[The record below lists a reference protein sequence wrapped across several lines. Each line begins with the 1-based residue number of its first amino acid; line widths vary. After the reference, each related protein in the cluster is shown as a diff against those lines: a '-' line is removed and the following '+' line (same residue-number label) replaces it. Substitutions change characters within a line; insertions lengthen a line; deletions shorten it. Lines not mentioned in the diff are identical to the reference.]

1 MAWGKRQNLVN
12 RAIVEG
18 DLDVAAEHL
27 KQDRA
32 RQSLS
37 KRRIQRRLTAA
48 LLQRAEQAISLGN
61 LALAWKDLSTA
72 TDIASSSDSD
82 LISRQKNQLV
92 EMTIESADSLLMAG
106 KITHAVQL
114 IDQLGKRQIMD
125 WRADRILN
133 VSRHLQQADKL
144 AAIGKFDD
152 SINQLQ
158 AAHNLL
164 PELPFIELRL
174 VAARQRKT
182 QIEKLNADLK
192 SAALKCQ
199 WGEVSQCCQKI
210 LAIAPKHEIA
220 LGAQRHCAA
229 RMQRKTSAGLRATQ
243 IPDRMRI
250 TDSNSFFQ
258 VSDKTG
264 SSNTAESGALAKD
277 RVASDDSFLLWV
289 DGVGGYLV
297 CTGKVNTM
305 GQAVAQAS
313 ISIPIQGDLRRRHA
327 RLETVGGQHLL
338 QPLGSVLVDGELIE
352 SPVEVKHQQT
362 IGFDGGVKLKYT
374 QSHPLSKTAR
384 LDFVS
389 RHRTQP
395 WSDAVLLAS
404 QSIILGPNRDN
415 HVYCPMWRF
424 DLMLFERNGKWFC
437 RTNESFEI
445 DDQTVDKEG
454 GIQFDSRIVG
464 EDFSLTLERVV

>member
-1 MAWGKRQNLVN
+1 
-12 RAIVEG
+12 
-18 DLDVAAEHL
+18 
-27 KQDRA
+27 
-32 RQSLS
+32 
-37 KRRIQRRLTAA
+37 
-48 LLQRAEQAISLGN
+48 
-61 LALAWKDLSTA
+61 
-72 TDIASSSDSD
+72 
-82 LISRQKNQLV
+82 
-92 EMTIESADSLLMAG
+92 
-106 KITHAVQL
+106 
-114 IDQLGKRQIMD
+114 
-125 WRADRILN
+125 
-133 VSRHLQQADKL
+133 
-144 AAIGKFDD
+144 
-152 SINQLQ
+152 
-158 AAHNLL
+158 
-164 PELPFIELRL
+164 
-174 VAARQRKT
+174 
-182 QIEKLNADLK
+182 
-192 SAALKCQ
+192 
-199 WGEVSQCCQKI
+199 
-210 LAIAPKHEIA
+210 
-220 LGAQRHCAA
+220 
-229 RMQRKTSAGLRATQ
+229 
-243 IPDRMRI
+243 MRI

-277 RVASDDSFLLWV
+277 RVASDDSFSLWV